1 MPPLYSVQAGEIN
14 KYRSQQKDRFRKINR
29 KMENIVE
36 DKAHHDTLERVH
48 IQRMSIH
55 TVGSSRA
62 LHTALECVC
71 IKH

>member
-36 DKAHHDTLERVH
+36 DKAHHDALERVH

-55 TVGSSRA
+55 TLELSRA
-62 LHTALECVC
+62 LHTALGCVC